1 MGSRF
6 DILFGP
12 EQRLMTFV
20 MNEILCATE
29 SIDIEVYLI
38 TSKRIANRIV
48 KAHEKGVNIRMIV
61 DGKPARRSGGLAK
74 KRYSRHKFLMKKG
87 IEVRPLR
94 VWHGAMHNKF
104 IIIDQK
110 MVIAGSPNL
119 SNNANYRN
127 HEFIIVSEDRKLVR
141 SFGHRFDK
149 MWGMAGV
156 RHKQTNAHNP
166 PVLPTRTGG

>member
-1 MGSRF
+1 MGSQF

-20 MNEILCATE
+20 MNEILSAYK

-48 KAHEKGVNIRMIV
+48 KAHEKGVKIRMII
-61 DGKPARRSGGLAK
+61 DGKLAR

-110 MVIAGSPNL
+110 KVIARCGPLAIDS
-119 SNNANYRN
+119 
-127 HEFIIVSEDRKLVR
+127 
-141 SFGHRFDK
+141 
-149 MWGMAGV
+149 
-156 RHKQTNAHNP
+156 
-166 PVLPTRTGG
+166 TRCGKWPG

>member
-1 MGSRF
+1 LGSQF

-48 KAHEKGVNIRMIV
+48 KAHEKGVKIRMII
-61 DGKPARRSGGLAK
+61 DGKLAR

-110 MVIAGSPNL
+110 KVIAGSPNL
-119 SNNANYRN
+119 SNDANYRN
-127 HEFIIVSEDRKLVR
+127 HEFIIVSERLDLVR
-141 SFGHRFDK
+141 PFAHRFDK
-149 MWGMAGV
+149 MWEMAGV

-166 PVLPTRTGG
+166 PLLPIRRGGLGG